1 MEKLDRRVV
10 RTRRLLRDS
19 LMELILEQGYDA
31 ITVQDITERANLGRG
46 TFYLH
51 YQDKADLLEKSLVSI
66 YEDLL
71 SYLEPFSLEDSLSDP
86 RPIIRAFE
94 YAGENKELF
103 LVILNEASETVFRE
117 FRHTM
122 TKHTAV
128 QIKNRLKDDT
138 LPVSLLANHLISSLL
153 TLIAWWLENEM
164 PYPAEK
170 MVNIFHQLTYS
181 GLGQFIA
188 LE

>member
-1 MEKLDRRVV
+1 MEKLDRRII
-10 RTRRLLRDS
+10 RTRRRLRDA

-31 ITVQDITERANLGRG
+31 ITVQDITERASVGRG

-51 YQDKADLLEKSLVSI
+51 YNDKADLLEKSLVSI

-71 SYLEPFSLEDSLSDP
+71 SYLEPYALEDSLSDQ

-94 YAGENKELF
+94 YAAENKELF

-122 TKHTAV
+122 TKRAAALMQHHL
-128 QIKNRLKDDT
+128 KNDD
-138 LPVSLLANHLISSLL
+138 LPVTLLANQHISALL
-153 TLIAWWLENEM
+153 SLIAWWLEHEM
-164 PYPAEK
+164 PYPPEK
-170 MVNIFHQLTYS
+170 MVNIFHQLTYG
-181 GLGQFIA
+181 GLGQYIS
-188 LE
+188 LD